1 MSARCCERRFRP
13 VDAGRASVEAEDE
26 LVPGIPNP
34 MAAVQAVMA
43 DFMEQCEARAA
54 YACIE
59 WRPAGRRAA

>member
-1 MSARCCERRFRP
+1 MSAGCCERRLKL
-13 VDAGRASVEAEDE
+13 VDAGRASREAEDE

-43 DFMEQCEARAA
+43 DAMEECEARLGCAG
-54 YACIE
+54 IE